1 MNPDDWQGLI
11 PEMGLRPVQFDALA
25 RIWAAYEDGAEV
37 VLLEAPT
44 GVGKSIIQLKK
55 ELARKQKASRGSR
68 REPGT
73 RDMIPA
79 QIVRA
84 LGTAARLTGQA
95 GRQAHLAAPGLTTR
109 RPLPPRCRWARVAT
123 TTR

>member
-84 LGTAARLTGQA
+84 LGTAARLTGQDWDRKA
-95 GRQAHLAAPGLTTR
+95 PRGVTHSEYLRSPMPRASPSSSGRR
-109 RPLPPRCRWARVAT
+109 
-123 TTR
+123 